1 MFRVFIMWSVFRFNL
16 IKLLVIL
23 MWFVVRYFFF
33 VYRGKMGFK
42 EGNVEE

>member
-1 MFRVFIMWSVFRFNL
+1 MFRVFIMWLVFRL